1 MTQSPPSSAT
11 QKSTARFDGTQRYV
25 ATDDLK
31 LAVNA
36 ALTLQ
41 RPLLIKGEPGTGK
54 TMLAEEVAL
63 ALGRPLMQW
72 HIKST
77 TKAHQGLYEYDAVSR
92 LRDSQLG
99 DEKVRDIRNYILRGV
114 LWEAFEAPEPVVLLI
129 DEIDKADIEFPND
142 LLREL
147 DRMEF
152 HVYETRQTIAA
163 IHRPL
168 VIITSN
174 NEKDLPDA
182 FLRRCFF
189 HYIRFPDRDTMR
201 DIVAVHYPDLKAD
214 VLRAAL
220 DAFFALREAPGLKK
234 KPSTSELL
242 DWLRLLLA
250 EDIDAATLD
259 AGSADGVPVLAGALL
274 KNEQDIQLLERLS
287 AMTRAGQRR

>member
-1 MTQSPPSSAT
+1 MTNTPEQFS
-11 QKSTARFDGTQRYV
+11 GTDHYV

-41 RPLLIKGEPGTGK
+41 RPLLVKGEPGTGK
-54 TMLAEEVAL
+54 TMLAEQVA
-63 ALGRPLMQW
+63 ASLGRPLLQW

-77 TKAHQGLYEYDAVSR
+77 TKAQQGLYEYDAVSR

-99 DEKVRDIRNYILRGV
+99 EDRVHDIKNYIRQGV
-114 LWEAFEAPEPVVLLI
+114 LWQAFTAEQPAVVLI

-147 DRMEF
+147 DQMEF
-152 HVYETRQTIAA
+152 HVYETGQTIQAKQ
-163 IHRPL
+163 RPL

-189 HYIRFPDRDTMR
+189 HYIQFPDPETLAQ
-201 DIVAVHYPDLKAD
+201 IVHVHYPHIDTELLQAALTHFFS
-214 VLRAAL
+214 LRAT
-220 DAFFALREAPGLKK
+220 DGLKK
-234 KPSTSELL
+234 KPSTSEFL
-242 DWLRLLLA
+242 DWLALLTAHQIDA
-250 EDIDAATLD
+250 EDLAHQK
-259 AGSADGVPVLAGALL
+259 VPPMLGALL
-274 KNEQDIQLLERLS
+274 KNEQDLNLVQRLV
-287 AMTRAGQRR
+287 AMAGHFQKRS

>member
-1 MTQSPPSSAT
+1 MTAT
-11 QKSTARFDGTQRYV
+11 HFTGTERYI

-54 TMLAEEVAL
+54 TMLAEEVAK
-63 ALGRPLMQW
+63 ALGRDLLQW

-99 DEKVRDIRNYILRGV
+99 DERVKDIRNYINKGV
-114 LWEAFEAPEPVVLLI
+114 LWQAFQAERPAVVLI

-147 DRMEF
+147 DQMEF
-152 HVYETRQTIAA
+152 HIYETQETIRAL
-163 IHRPL
+163 HRPL

-189 HYIRFPDRDTMR
+189 HYIQFPDRETLR
-201 DIVAVHYPDLKAD
+201 DIVAVHFPEIKAEL
-214 VLRAAL
+214 LRAAM
-220 DAFFALREAPGLKK
+220 DHFFILRDTPGIKK
-234 KPSTSELL
+234 KPSTSEFL
-242 DWLRLLLA
+242 DWLALLLT
-250 EDIDAATLD
+250 EDIRPERVQAH
-259 AGSADGVPVLAGALL
+259 ADTGIPIMAGALL
-274 KNEQDIQLLERLS
+274 KNEQDISLLERLS
-287 AMTRAGQRR
+287 AMASSFKL

>member
-1 MTQSPPSSAT
+1 MTSAAPAFSSE
-11 QKSTARFDGTQRYV
+11 RFTGTERYV

-36 ALTLQ
+36 ALALE

-54 TMLAEEVAL
+54 TMLAEEVAA
-63 ALGRPLMQW
+63 ALNRPLLQW

-99 DEKVRDIRNYILRGV
+99 DEKVRDIGNYIVKGV
-114 LWEAFEAPEPVVLLI
+114 LWQAFLADEPTVVLI

-152 HVYETRQTIAA
+152 HVYETHQTIKAK
-163 IHRPL
+163 HRPL
-168 VIITSN
+168 IIITSN

-189 HYIRFPDRDTMR
+189 HYINFPTPDTMKE
-201 DIVAVHYPDLKAD
+201 IVAVHYPDIRAD

-220 DAFFALREAPGLKK
+220 DTFFALRDAPGLKK
-234 KPSTSELL
+234 KPSTSEFL
-242 DWLRLLLA
+242 DWLRLLTNEA
-250 EDIDAATLD
+250 V
-259 AGSADGVPVLAGALL
+259 SADEISKTQGNLPLMAGALL
-274 KNEQDIQLLERLS
+274 KNEQDLTLLQRLA
-287 AMTRAGQRR
+287 AMTRAGQHR

>member
-1 MTQSPPSSAT
+1 MSPVSAMPT
-11 QKSTARFDGTQRYV
+11 PRFEGTERYV

-31 LAVNA
+31 MAVNA
-36 ALTLQ
+36 ALALQ

-54 TMLAEEVAL
+54 TMLAEEVAQ
-63 ALGRPLMQW
+63 ALGRPLLQW

-99 DEKVRDIRNYILRGV
+99 DEKVRDIRNYIVQGV
-114 LWEAFEAPEPVVLLI
+114 LWQAFESETPTVVLI

-152 HVYETRQTIAA
+152 HVYETRQTIKAR
-163 IHRPL
+163 HRPL
-168 VIITSN
+168 IIITSN

-189 HYIRFPDRDTMR
+189 HYIAFPDRATLQA
-201 DIVAVHYPDLKAD
+201 IVDVHFPGIRED

-220 DAFFALREAPGLKK
+220 DTFFTLRDVPGLKK
-234 KPSTSELL
+234 KPSTSEFL
-242 DWLRLLLA
+242 DWLQLLVSESVPA
-250 EDIDAATLD
+250 DRI
-259 AGSADGVPVLAGALL
+259 GGADGDLPQLAGALL
-274 KNEQDIQLLERLS
+274 KNEQDLTLLERLG
-287 AMTRAGQRR
+287 AMTRATRRP

>member
-1 MTQSPPSSAT
+1 MRHENRFEGSQS
-11 QKSTARFDGTQRYV
+11 YV

-54 TMLAEEVAL
+54 TMLAEEVAS
-63 ALGRPLMQW
+63 ALDMPLLQW

-77 TKAHQGLYEYDAVSR
+77 TKAQQGLYEYDAVSR

-99 DEKVRDIRNYILRGV
+99 DERVRDINNYIVKGV
-114 LWEAFEAPEPVVLLI
+114 LWQAFTADRPVVLLI

-152 HVYETRQTIAA
+152 YVYETREMVRA

-174 NEKDLPDA
+174 NEKELPDA

-189 HYIRFPDRDTMR
+189 HYIKFPDKDTMQQIVDVHFPALKKDLLAQALQTFYEVR
-201 DIVAVHYPDLKAD
+201 DV
-214 VLRAAL
+214 
-220 DAFFALREAPGLKK
+220 PGLKK

-242 DWLRLLLA
+242 DWLKLLLA
-250 EDIDAATLD
+250 EDIPAHALHSRDAKTI
-259 AGSADGVPVLAGALL
+259 VPPLHGALL
-274 KNEQDIQLLERLS
+274 KNEQDVHLFERLVYM
-287 AMTRAGQRR
+287 ARTNR

>member
-1 MTQSPPSSAT
+1 MKKTT
-11 QKSTARFDGTQRYV
+11 RFDGAQNYV

-54 TMLAEEVAL
+54 TMLAEEVAA
-63 ALGRPLMQW
+63 ALNMPLLQW

-77 TKAHQGLYEYDAVSR
+77 TKAQQGLYEYDAVSR

-99 DEKVRDIRNYILRGV
+99 DERVRDIHNYIVKGV
-114 LWEAFEAPEPVVLLI
+114 LWQAFTASEPVVLLI

-152 HVYETRQTIAA
+152 YVYETREMVSAT
-163 IHRPL
+163 HRPL

-174 NEKDLPDA
+174 NEKELPDA

-189 HYIRFPDRDTMR
+189 HYIKFPDKDTMKK
-201 DIVAVHYPDLKAD
+201 IVDVHFPNLKNE
-214 VLRAAL
+214 LLTQAL
-220 DAFFALREAPGLKK
+220 QTFFEVREVAGLKK
-234 KPSTSELL
+234 KTSTSELI
-242 DWLRLLLA
+242 DWLKLLLA
-250 EDIDAATLD
+250 EDIP
-259 AGSADGVPVLAGALL
+259 ADVLRSKDNKLAVPPLHGALL
-274 KNEQDIQLLERLS
+274 KNEQDVHLFERLVFMS
-287 AMTRAGQRR
+287 RTNR